1 MRTPRT
7 MRRTP
12 NLPRHARGFSLIEI
26 AIVVVLIGG
35 VMALVA
41 NSVMGSKDRANVRLA
56 DTQLATLAGKIDQF
70 RADTG
75 RLPESLDQ
83 MVTSPGLPGWLGP
96 YAKTEELRDPW
107 GTAIEYKRPGTNGP
121 FELVSL
127 GADAAAGGE
136 SVNADI
142 RKP

>member
-1 MRTPRT
+1 MHRTPHSP
-7 MRRTP
+7 RRVG
-12 NLPRHARGFSLIEI
+12 GFSLVEI
-26 AIVVVLIGG
+26 MIVIVLIGG
-35 VMALVA
+35 ILALVTNRVM
-41 NSVMGSKDRANVRLA
+41 NSQSQANVRLA
-56 DTQLATLAGKIDQF
+56 GVQLTTLAGKVDQF

-75 RLPESLDQ
+75 KLPESLEQ

-96 YAKTEELRDPW
+96 YAKAEELRDPW
-107 GTAIEYKRPGTNGP
+107 GTAIEYRRPGENGP

-136 SVNADI
+136 SVDADI